1 MATVVESF
9 AISGIDGYMV
19 DIETKTLE
27 GQPMISIIGLGDQAV
42 REAAERIQSAIDES
56 GYVFPKKKIIISL
69 APGDKKKSG
78 SHFDLAMAIGVLQQ
92 NDDIAVK
99 DLRNYGF
106 IGELSLDGRL
116 RACRGILPM
125 IIAAQRRKVQ
135 KIIVPLENLNEAK
148 LVHGIEI
155 LGFENLTDVI
165 RFLEGRGNVPESCTD
180 LEQSD
185 SLKGERILDFS
196 DVKDQEELVEAVVL
210 AAAGGHNMLMVGEPG
225 CGKTMIAQRIPT
237 ILPEMTEEECLEVTK
252 IYSISGLLPNG
263 HALMKNR
270 PFRAPHHNA
279 SLNAL
284 IGGGVNALPGEVSL
298 AHNGVLFL
306 DELVKGC
313 LYPE

>member
-125 IIAAQRRKVQ
+125 IIAA
-135 KIIVPLENLNEAK
+135 
-148 LVHGIEI
+148 
-155 LGFENLTDVI
+155 
-165 RFLEGRGNVPESCTD
+165 
-180 LEQSD
+180 
-185 SLKGERILDFS
+185 
-196 DVKDQEELVEAVVL
+196 
-210 AAAGGHNMLMVGEPG
+210 
-225 CGKTMIAQRIPT
+225 
-237 ILPEMTEEECLEVTK
+237 
-252 IYSISGLLPNG
+252 
-263 HALMKNR
+263 
-270 PFRAPHHNA
+270 
-279 SLNAL
+279 
-284 IGGGVNALPGEVSL
+284 
-298 AHNGVLFL
+298 
-306 DELVKGC
+306 
-313 LYPE
+313 